1 MKRIIYT
8 DKNRKIIGNICKKT
22 AENRILYIYI
32 RQDNGIIIKRPYE
45 KYRIEEI
52 N

>member
-8 DKNRKIIGNICKKT
+8 DKNREIIGNICKKT

-32 RQDNGIIIKRPYE
+32 
-45 KYRIEEI
+45 
-52 N
+52 